1 MLHAV
6 RKEYSEKI
14 LKGENMK
21 KHRIKKLCGVKIA
34 EKIKKEE
41 GRPLVRRT
49 AVFADRTKYK
59 RAREK
64 ARLLKE
70 Y

>member
-1 MLHAV
+1 MLHAI
-6 RKEYSEKI
+6 RKNVQ
-14 LKGENMK
+14 KGDIMK
-21 KHRIKKLCGVKIA
+21 KHRIKKVGGVKIA
-34 EKIKKEE
+34 EKIEKEE

-64 ARLLKE
+64 AKFLRE